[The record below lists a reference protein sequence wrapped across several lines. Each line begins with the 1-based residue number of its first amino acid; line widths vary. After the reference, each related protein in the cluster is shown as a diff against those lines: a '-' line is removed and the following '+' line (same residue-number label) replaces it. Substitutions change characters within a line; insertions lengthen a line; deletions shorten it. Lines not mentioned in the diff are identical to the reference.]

1 MDQPLTLG
9 QPSPASP
16 LARTVNPV
24 KVTIGGEVAEV
35 LSSGLT
41 PGFAGLYR
49 VNAKAPAK
57 AQASVEAG
65 SKRPPERS
73 LRREQGGEAR
83 PASVPVAGLG
93 GG

>member
-1 MDQPLTLG
+1 MNTLDSILG
-9 QPSPASP
+9 NQSVW
-16 LARTVNPV
+16 LV
-24 KVTIGGEVAEV
+24 
-35 LSSGLT
+35 SSGLT